1 MEKTIAR
8 ALLTCALAAALSAL
22 LLWFGTGL
30 HPVWWLTWVA
40 TLPVL
45 FTAPR
50 LNGWQ
55 ASATACI
62 AWALGGLNEWTF
74 LHRSIELPIAVVLLA
89 VMVPALV
96 FALAVLSW
104 RQFVLAGRLGR
115 AALSFAAVW
124 VTFEFAMQALS
135 ANSTASNIAYSQM
148 NCLPILQVASLAGPS
163 GIDFLL
169 FFIPGALAALLVG
182 KATLRHR
189 LILTGI
195 VGALLT
201 LTLTW
206 GASRLANTSRKDPR
220 VKVGLIASDLPQ
232 NLFPQSPEAQE
243 RLFSAYDA
251 QRARLM
257 DDGAE
262 LVVLPEKIARV
273 ESRPQ
278 FSSLHDSDAV
288 VLAGIELVNGGHR
301 YNEAL
306 LSWPNAAEPWHY
318 IYRKHHLVPG
328 FEDRETPGTE
338 RLVLPTATG
347 KWGVE
352 ICKDMDFPALSR
364 QYGNDEVGLM
374 IVPAWDFVKD
384 DWLHDRMA
392 VMRGVEGGFTVVR
405 AAKQGL
411 LSVSDDRGRILAEK
425 SSSAEPFSTLL
436 ASAPVHHTAT
446 LYTRFG
452 DLFGWANVVWLTGV
466 SVFWRKTARSRK
478 ERLSFA
484 ESEANELQALR

>member
-1 MEKTIAR
+1 MACLAWTI
-8 ALLTCALAAALSAL
+8 S
-22 LLWFGTGL
+22 
-30 HPVWWLTWVA
+30 
-40 TLPVL
+40 
-45 FTAPR
+45 
-50 LNGWQ
+50 
-55 ASATACI
+55 
-62 AWALGGLNEWTF
+62 GLNEWTF
-74 LHRSIELPIAVVLLA
+74 LHGSIELSVAMGLLA
-89 VMVPALV
+89 VLVPALV
-96 FALAVLSW
+96 FGLAVLLW
-104 RQFVLAGRLGR
+104 RQFVLVGKLGR

-124 VTFEFAMQALS
+124 VTFEFAMQTLS
-135 ANSTASNIAYSQM
+135 ANSTSGNIAYSQM
-148 NCLPILQVASLAGPS
+148 NCLPTLQVASLAGPS

-169 FFIPGALAALLVG
+169 FFIPGALAALFVG

-189 LILTGI
+189 LILTGF

-232 NLFPQSPEAQE
+232 NIFPQAPEAQQK
-243 RLFSAYDA
+243 LFSEYDA
-251 QRARLM
+251 QVARLM
-257 DDGAE
+257 DEGAE

-273 ESRPQ
+273 EDRPQ

-288 VLAGIELVNGGHR
+288 VVAGIEFVNGGQR
-301 YNEAL
+301 SNEAL
-306 LSWPNAAEPWHY
+306 LSWPGSTEPWHY

-364 QYGNDEVGLM
+364 QYGKDEVGLM

-392 VMRGVEGGFTVVR
+392 VMRGVE
-405 AAKQGL
+405 
-411 LSVSDDRGRILAEK
+411 D
-425 SSSAEPFSTLL
+425 
-436 ASAPVHHTAT
+436 
-446 LYTRFG
+446 
-452 DLFGWANVVWLTGV
+452 
-466 SVFWRKTARSRK
+466 
-478 ERLSFA
+478 
-484 ESEANELQALR
+484 